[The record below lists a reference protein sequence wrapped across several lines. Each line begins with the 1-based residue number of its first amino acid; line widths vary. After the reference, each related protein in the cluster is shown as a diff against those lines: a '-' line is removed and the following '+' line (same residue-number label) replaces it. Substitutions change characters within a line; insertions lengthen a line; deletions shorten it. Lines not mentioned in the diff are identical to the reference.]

1 MNRASNQA
9 YRTALGRGTELNHS
23 QNKPNF
29 ILCTVISYGNA
40 SSRHPYYRYHLYIA
54 LYVHSPTHQA
64 DILPT
69 IHVARASSGL
79 SSPPCLSLLFT

>member
-1 MNRASNQA
+1 MNTASNQA

-29 ILCTVISYGNA
+29 ILCTVISYG
-40 SSRHPYYRYHLYIA
+40 RHPYYRYHLYIP
-54 LYVHSPTHQA
+54 LIVHSPTHQA